1 MPDVIHVTHMVTKYD
16 LKNNSSSPI
25 YKYTHIH
32 NYMITYLHALACF
45 HQIFQ
50 QDSETAILANS
61 STTAVR
67 TLRRKI
73 PLGSDS
79 MFGRYYHHPPLK
91 GLWVEILLYFGDCVS
106 KKFTTHVIIAGC

>member
-1 MPDVIHVTHMVTKYD
+1 MPDVIHVTHMVTKCD

-25 YKYTHIH
+25 YKYTHMYIF
-32 NYMITYLHALACF
+32 TYLHALARF
-45 HQIFQ
+45 HQILQ

-91 GLWVEILLYFGDCVS
+91 GLWVEFLLYFGDCVS